1 MLNIL
6 NKEIDLDKS
15 ALLDDQLTI
24 GELFDRKWNVQSGEW
39 RVEGDWLTGKKQT
52 GSGLLLSRDDY
63 PGDVMIEC
71 EARTV
76 LPSTHDIDFMWNATW
91 DMEKEG
97 RTAYIVGIQGWME
110 GKAGFEKLPDYR
122 LVATTPLFNFQ
133 PGHLYH
139 VMVGS
144 IQGHCFLFLDGK
156 LIIEMTD
163 PNPIDSQKHAK
174 IGLEVYGSHIQI
186 RNLKVRQIA
195 WRPRHMS
202 YTPEF

>member
-6 NKEIDLDKS
+6 NKEIDLVKS
-15 ALLDDQLTI
+15 VVLDDQLAL
-24 GELFDRKWNVQSGEW
+24 GEHFDKKWSVQSGEW
-39 RVEGDWLTGKKQT
+39 RVEDGWLSGKKQI
-52 GSGLLLSRDDY
+52 GSGLLLSRNDY

-91 DMEKEG
+91 AEEKEG

-122 LVATTPLFNFQ
+122 LVATTPLLNFQ

-156 LIIEMTD
+156 LIIEMMD
-163 PNPIDSQKHAK
+163 PSPIDSRIHAK
-174 IGLEVYGSHIQI
+174 IGLEVYGSHVQI
-186 RNLKVRQIA
+186 RNLKVRQVA
-195 WRPRHMS
+195 WRPRQMT